1 MIHFV
6 FLFLFFVVFFFSVGK
21 RLDYEPTMVSTTT
34 TFDDIKGLDEVVAE
48 LKEILRYVESPEVKS
63 HVKSVW

>member
-1 MIHFV
+1 
-6 FLFLFFVVFFFSVGK
+6 
-21 RLDYEPTMVSTTT
+21 MVSTTT